1 MASRFPPFADV
12 TEEEGLCADLSLT
25 VNETMGASRFALT
38 VSVVELFFASLS
50 KNGSRKALVANRYT

>member
-1 MASRFPPFADV
+1 
-12 TEEEGLCADLSLT
+12 
-25 VNETMGASRFALT
+25 MGASRFALT